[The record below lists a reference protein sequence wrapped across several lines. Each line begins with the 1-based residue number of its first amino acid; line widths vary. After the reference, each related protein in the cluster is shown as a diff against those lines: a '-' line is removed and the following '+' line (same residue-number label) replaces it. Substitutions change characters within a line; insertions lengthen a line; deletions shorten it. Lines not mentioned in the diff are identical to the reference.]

1 MPYLPMMSVLMS
13 TDPLASMDSAA
24 SLATSDTSL
33 TRRPLLNSL
42 GQTDGVLLPAR
53 LGVTMAR
60 TPLRPGPPAS
70 DLTERRAL
78 ARLTEGDPPDRWLT
92 TAILIPP
99 DSSSTFLLL
108 TMTDVSVSYFFFP
121 ISMDLQLC
129 APES

>member
-1 MPYLPMMSVLMS
+1 
-13 TDPLASMDSAA
+13 
-24 SLATSDTSL
+24 
-33 TRRPLLNSL
+33 
-42 GQTDGVLLPAR
+42 
-53 LGVTMAR
+53 MAC

-78 ARLTEGDPPDRWLT
+78 ARLTEGEPPDRWLT

-108 TMTDVSVSYFFFP
+108 TMMSNLSDSLHLFVTMTDVSDSSSFFP